1 MNNNTN
7 KESHDKPA
15 DEPPLIAGDLE
26 QLYELTTLI
35 SSARDALSDE
45 MVTRMSSAFSEGFS
59 LLDRLTRNE
68 GLMQLLR
75 VLDRP
80 ESQQLLKGLADAIG
94 EMTREV
100 SIAPPAKGGVT
111 GLLTLAC
118 KPGTQEGI
126 RALSI
131 LGQHLSE
138 SLREMHRHG

>member
-1 MNNNTN
+1 MPTETNT
-7 KESHDKPA
+7 ELLDDQVDDKT
-15 DEPPLIAGDLE
+15 IVAGDLE
-26 QLYELTTLI
+26 QLYELSTLVT
-35 SSARDALSDE
+35 SARDALSDE
-45 MVTRMSSAFSEGFS
+45 MVARMSMAFSGGFS

-80 ESQQLLKGLADAIG
+80 ESQHLLKGLADALG

-100 SIAPPAKGGVT
+100 SMAPPSKGGLT
-111 GLLTLAC
+111 GLVNLAC

-138 SLREMHRHG
+138 NLRNMHSKG

>member
-1 MNNNTN
+1 MSTDIN
-7 KESHDKPA
+7 KESIDA
-15 DEPPLIAGDLE
+15 AMDTGTVTIGDLE
-26 QLYELTTLI
+26 QLYELSTLVT
-35 SSARDALSDE
+35 SARDALSDE

-80 ESQQLLKGLADAIG
+80 ESQKLLKGLADAIG

-100 SIAPPAKGGVT
+100 STAPPAKGGLT
-111 GLLTLAC
+111 GLVSLAC

-126 RALSI
+126 RALSV

-138 SLREMHRHG
+138 SLREMHSKG

>member
-1 MNNNTN
+1 MNTNTN
-7 KESHDKPA
+7 KNSLDKPA
-15 DEPPLIAGDLE
+15 DEQTAVTGDLE
-26 QLYELTTLI
+26 QLYELATLI
-35 SSARDALSDE
+35 SSARDAVSDE

-80 ESQQLLKGLADAIG
+80 ESQHLLKGLADALG
-94 EMTREV
+94 AMTREV
-100 SIAPPAKGGVT
+100 SLAPPAKGGLS
-111 GLLTLAC
+111 GLISLAC